1 VKSQKQTIFNIH
13 GAGPKHY
20 RSLEDGSGDWQAK
33 LPKILGN
40 DYKYLA
46 PQMPSPTRPDYNEWT
61 ELFEKYLTRVR
72 GEEVIFVGHSLGG
85 SFLLKYLAGNQI
97 KYKIAGLFLVA
108 APLSSIKGFEAP
120 TDHSAL
126 LKIPNIN
133 LYHSMDDVEVPYA
146 HALIYRDRLK
156 ASLKTYTDCGH
167 FFKRSEFT
175 DLIHDIQSVNPD
187 QGLFF

>member
-20 RSLEDGSGDWQAK
+20 RSLEDGSGDWQSK
-33 LPKILGN
+33 LSKNLGN
-40 DYKYLA
+40 NYKYLS
-46 PQMPSPTRPDYNEWT
+46 PQMPSPTQPKYEDWK

-72 GEEVIFVGHSLGG
+72 GEEVVFVGHSLGG
-85 SFLLKYLAGNQI
+85 SFLLKYLSQNQI
-97 KYKIAGLFLVA
+97 KLKIAGLFLVA

-120 TDHSAL
+120 VDYSAL
-126 LKIPNIN
+126 ANIPNIH

-146 HALIYRDRLK
+146 HALIYREKLK
-156 ASLKTYTDCGH
+156 ANLKTYTDRGH
-167 FFKRSEFT
+167 FFKRGEFT
-175 DLIHDIQSVNPD
+175 DLIHDIQTISPD